1 MEKHVRSPSQ
11 LIVAVLASLMFAT
24 MTAIADDYF
33 VTKDPIFVFATE
45 GDCGF
50 YIDGINKQDHNA
62 ALTKLASTG
71 HVGKLPAGSELVVEN
86 VGSNG
91 IDKIKVKGYPIDLF
105 TPNLLGFGQN
115 RL

>member
-11 LIVAVLASLMFAT
+11 LIVGVLAILIFAT
-24 MTAIADDYF
+24 MTAIAADYF
-33 VTKDPIFVFATE
+33 VTKQPIFVFATE
-45 GDCGF
+45 DDCVF
-50 YIDGINKQDHNA
+50 YIEAINKQDSDA
-62 ALTKLASTG
+62 ALTKLAGIG

-91 IDKIKVKGYPIDLF
+91 VDKIKVKGYPTDLF
-105 TPNLLGFGQN
+105 TPNLLGFAQH